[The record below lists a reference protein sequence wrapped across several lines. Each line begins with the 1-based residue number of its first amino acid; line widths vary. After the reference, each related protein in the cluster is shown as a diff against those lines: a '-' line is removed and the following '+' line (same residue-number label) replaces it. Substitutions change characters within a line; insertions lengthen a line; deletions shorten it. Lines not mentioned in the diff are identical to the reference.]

1 MAKKKS
7 KLERNGRIKTSGRQ
21 DLKPSIVSGDF
32 TALCRRYGVR
42 RLWLYGSILRPDF
55 RPDSD
60 IDVLVETD
68 RKHPMGLFK
77 LGGLQSD
84 LVSMMGRP
92 VHLTTLGS
100 VPERLRPEL
109 LSSARLQ
116 YVA

>member
-1 MAKKKS
+1 MAKKKT
-7 KLERNGRIKTSGRQ
+7 KIEKNGRIKTRGEKEF
-21 DLKPSIVSGDF
+21 KPSIVSSDL
-32 TALCRRYGVR
+32 TSLCRRYGVR

-68 RKHPMGLFK
+68 RKRPTGLFK

-100 VPERLRPEL
+100 VPKELRSGL

>member
-1 MAKKKS
+1 MAKRNSKS
-7 KLERNGRIKTSGRQ
+7 EKRGRTETRGKE
-21 DLKPSIVSGDF
+21 DFKPSIVSSDL
-32 TALCRRYGVR
+32 TALCHRYGVR

-68 RKHPMGLFK
+68 RKRPMGLFK

-100 VPERLRPEL
+100 VPEKLRPGL
-109 LSSARLQ
+109 LSSALLQ